1 MSASNGGTSTG
12 TDASTTI
19 PGSIFPD
26 DPAPSPSDNTDYTP
40 SPTSSVPN
48 NNGGGGAATQIEV
61 NSTTQIV
68 LITLGIAV
76 GVLFLLGVAA
86 AYYISHKN
94 KRACLKKEEEDAVA
108 AAAAGTAVSKGG
120 DLEKGGSNVGAARD
134 RSGRGGGEKEEIG
147 KEWEEGEEGE
157 DLTTLTMPAVIGR
170 DLKDKGSFSSGGF
183 LHDNYEKGH
192 AANGNRY
199 YSASEDESAGFGQSR
214 GSTPGPPEAL
224 GNHNNINYSPRT
236 ATGASALVARSQN
249 PRNSFIDVAQVYAHR
264 QNLFHPVDPAIAM
277 QQRKSMI
284 MVDNSGPG
292 MYQQPQGEYP
302 VTHQQQQQ
310 FSQYEGNGYLG
321 ETAGSSSHSGQ
332 WVPSTP
338 TENNSLLLD
347 PFKTNNNSM
356 ASLNQMQEQGPTQP
370 PPAPTQ
376 SPAVPAMMM
385 RTVSPPPVAQQQPPM
400 VISYQPPLTPSDPS
414 RITSRRGSA
423 VYHQGMVPDRR
434 SVAGWPTDPTGGSG
448 ADGENS
454 WHRKRA
460 SVVIPEGTI
469 PVRLW
474 KEDAAAMAT
483 TGTPSDDMQPPR
495 SPLAS
500 GPIPRIGIVSDE
512 DGFSGEG
519 NIGYRPSVRNG
530 AAVFE
535 GSMPRKPTSRSTS
548 RSRLDDSSIDA
559 LAVSETPTASARTTT
574 HPATY
579 RRKWATG
586 QIAIDS
592 NINTGQGDNDDTEH
606 VVVSLPSP
614 RGCLL
619 ENEYPHHQALGSVDS
634 YNQQQSDQDRYEFGM
649 RPLPTVLTH
658 QRGGSTATKGSSI
671 GGGGRR
677 STELTTAS
685 SGTTGG
691 ARFTYL
697 DDYREQKQQKK
708 LKQQQEQ
715 QQQSGGG
722 GGEGGPGD
730 SAIKGVRR
738 RSAQFLQNA
747 LKRTSLYQNNTS
759 EPSSS
764 SPVVET
770 SLNSAAK

>member
-1 MSASNGGTSTG
+1 MSTSKGGTNTG

-19 PGSIFPD
+19 PGSIFSD
-26 DPAPSPSDNTDYTP
+26 DIPSAPSSSDNTDYSPPPP
-40 SPTSSVPN
+40 SSLSN
-48 NNGGGGAATQIEV
+48 NNGGGGASTQIEV

-94 KRACLKKEEEDAVA
+94 KRACLEKEKGDA
-108 AAAAGTAVSKGG
+108 AAATTAGKGG
-120 DLEKGGSNVGAARD
+120 DLEKSGGFVSAIRGGSG
-134 RSGRGGGEKEEIG
+134 RSGGEKEEVD
-147 KEWEEGEEGE
+147 EEGE
-157 DLTTLTMPAVIGR
+157 DLTTLTMPVVIGR
-170 DLKDKGSFSSGGF
+170 DMNDKGSFSSGGF
-183 LHDNYEKGH
+183 LLDHNEKGY
-192 AANGNRY
+192 AVNGNGY
-199 YSASEDESAGFGQSR
+199 YSASEGESAGFGHSR
-214 GSTPGPPEAL
+214 GSTPGPPETL
-224 GNHNNINYSPRT
+224 GNHNDNNNSSWT
-236 ATGASALVARSQN
+236 ATTTTAGASALATRSRN

-264 QNLFHPVDPAIAM
+264 QSLIHPVDPAIAM
-277 QQRKSMI
+277 QQRMSMI
-284 MVDNSGPG
+284 MVDNYGSG
-292 MYQQPQGEYP
+292 MYQESQGEYP

-310 FSQYEGNGYLG
+310 QFLQYEPNGSLG
-321 ETAGSSSHSGQ
+321 ATAGSSSHSGQ

-356 ASLNQMQEQGPTQP
+356 ASLNQMPEQGPPQP
-370 PPAPTQ
+370 PPAQTQ
-376 SPAVPAMMM
+376 PMAVPAMMM
-385 RTVSPPPVAQQQPPM
+385 RTASPPLLAQQQAPLD
-400 VISYQPPLTPSDPS
+400 ISYQPPLKSSDPS

-423 VYHQGMVPDRR
+423 VYHQGMIPDRR
-434 SVAGWPTDPTGGSG
+434 SVAGWPTDSTGGSG

-460 SVVIPEGTI
+460 SVVIPAGTI

-474 KEDAAAMAT
+474 KEDAAALAT

-495 SPLAS
+495 SPLTS
-500 GPIPRIGIVSDE
+500 GPIPRIGVVLE
-512 DGFSGEG
+512 EGKFSGEG

-535 GSMPRKPTSRSTS
+535 GSMPRKPTSRSPS

-559 LAVSETPTASARTTT
+559 LAVSEALTSHAGTTT
-574 HPATY
+574 QQATY

-586 QIAIDS
+586 QIAVDS
-592 NINTGQGDNDDTEH
+592 NINTTQGNKDDAEH

-619 ENEYPHHQALGSVDS
+619 ENEYPRHQAIGSVDS
-634 YNQQQSDQDRYEFGM
+634 YNQQQSGQDGYEFGM
-649 RPLPTVLTH
+649 RSLPIVLTH
-658 QRGGSTATKGSSI
+658 KRGGSTATKSSSI
-671 GGGGRR
+671 GGGGGRR
-677 STELTTAS
+677 STELMSAG
-685 SGTTGG
+685 SGTSGG
-691 ARFTYL
+691 TRLTYL

-708 LKQQQEQ
+708 LQQQQQQQEQ
-715 QQQSGGG
+715 QQQQQGG
-722 GGEGGPGD
+722 GGESSD

-747 LKRTSLYQNNTS
+747 LKRASLYQNNAS
-759 EPSSS
+759 ES
-764 SPVVET
+764 
-770 SLNSAAK
+770 

>member
-1 MSASNGGTSTG
+1 MSTSNGGTGTG

-26 DPAPSPSDNTDYTP
+26 DIPSTPSPSNNTDYTP
-40 SPTSSVPN
+40 PPTSSVSN
-48 NNGGGGAATQIEV
+48 NNGGGAPTQIDV

-76 GVLFLLGVAA
+76 GVLFLLGIAA

-94 KRACLKKEEEDAVA
+94 KRACLKKEEEEDAAA

-120 DLEKGGSNVGAARD
+120 DLEKGSGNVGAAREGG
-134 RSGRGGGEKEEIG
+134 GRGGGE
-147 KEWEEGEEGE
+147 WEEGEEEEEGE
-157 DLTTLTMPAVIGR
+157 DLTTLTMPVVIGR
-170 DLKDKGSFSSGGF
+170 DLKDKGPFSSGGF
-183 LHDNYEKGH
+183 NNEKGH

-199 YSASEDESAGFGQSR
+199 YSASDDESAGFGQSR
-214 GSTPGPPEAL
+214 GSTPGPLEAL
-224 GNHNNINYSPRT
+224 GNHNNINDSPRT
-236 ATGASALVARSQN
+236 ATGASALAARSQN
-249 PRNSFIDVAQVYAHR
+249 TRNSFIDVAQVYAHR
-264 QNLFHPVDPAIAM
+264 QSLYYPVDPAIAM
-277 QQRKSMI
+277 QQRRSMI

-302 VTHQQQQQ
+302 VTHQQQQQQ

-338 TENNSLLLD
+338 TDNNSLLLD

-356 ASLNQMQEQGPTQP
+356 ASLNQMQEQEPTQP
-370 PPAPTQ
+370 
-376 SPAVPAMMM
+376 PAVPAMTM
-385 RTVSPPPVAQQQPPM
+385 RTVSPPPVAQQQQQPL
-400 VISYQPPLTPSDPS
+400 VISYQPPLKPSDPS

-423 VYHQGMVPDRR
+423 VYHQGVVSDRR

-483 TGTPSDDMQPPR
+483 TGTPSDDMQLPR
-495 SPLAS
+495 SPLTS
-500 GPIPRIGIVSDE
+500 GPIPRIGVVSDD
-512 DGFSGEG
+512 DGFSREG

-559 LAVSETPTASARTTT
+559 LAISEAPTVPARTTT

-586 QIAIDS
+586 QIAVDS
-592 NINTGQGDNDDTEH
+592 NINTAQGDNDDTEH

-619 ENEYPHHQALGSVDS
+619 ENEYPHHQALGSVNS

-658 QRGGSTATKGSSI
+658 QRGGSTVTKGSSI
-671 GGGGRR
+671 GGGRR

-708 LKQQQEQ
+708 LQ
-715 QQQSGGG
+715 QQQQQQGGGGESGGG
-722 GGEGGPGD
+722 GGEGGSGD

-759 EPSSS
+759 ESSSS
-764 SPVVET
+764 SPIMGT